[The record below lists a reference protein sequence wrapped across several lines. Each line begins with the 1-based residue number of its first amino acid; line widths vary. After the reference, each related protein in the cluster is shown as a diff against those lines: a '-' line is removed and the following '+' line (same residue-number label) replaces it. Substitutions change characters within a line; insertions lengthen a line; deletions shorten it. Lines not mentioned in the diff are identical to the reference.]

1 MKSRQDSPSP
11 LSAVEV
17 DEELAALDAITD
29 EEAEKAARN
38 DPDNPPI
45 TEEEWA
51 AALAREAERDIYGVA
66 RLRRRL
72 RISQFAFAERY
83 GLPVGTLR
91 QWEQGLR
98 EPDAAAKSLLA
109 VIEADPEFAAE
120 AIRRRAA

>member
-1 MKSRQDSPSP
+1 MTGRES
-11 LSAVEV
+11 
-17 DEELAALDAITD
+17 DEAAALAAMTD
-29 EEAEKAARN
+29 EEAVAGARN
-38 DPDNPPI
+38 DPDNPEI
-45 TEEEWA
+45 TDEEWA

-83 GLPVGTLR
+83 GLPIGTLR
-91 QWEQGLR
+91 QWEQGIR
-98 EPDAAAKSLLA
+98 EPDAAAKGFLA